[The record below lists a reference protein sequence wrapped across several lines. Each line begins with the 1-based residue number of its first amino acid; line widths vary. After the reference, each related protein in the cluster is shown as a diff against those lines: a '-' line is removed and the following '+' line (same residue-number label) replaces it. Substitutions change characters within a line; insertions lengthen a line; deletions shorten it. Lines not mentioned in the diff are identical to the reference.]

1 MTTSTV
7 TATAT
12 TTAASP
18 KPLRIAIAGLGA
30 IGKSLAKTLAAG
42 SIPGVTLSA
51 VSAKN
56 LDRAREFVETLPVKA
71 AVLAIADLEPNAD
84 VVVECAP
91 GALLPQIVTP
101 FLKARKHAIVL
112 SVGALLSHPDLI
124 ELARAAGGTL
134 LVPTGALIGLDA
146 VIAAAEGT
154 IHSVTMVTRKPPN
167 GLVGAPYLV
176 ENHIEVDGLT
186 EPKRV
191 FKGNAREAAR
201 GFPANLNVV
210 AALSLA
216 GIGPDRTTL
225 EIWAD
230 PTVTRNV
237 HSIEVDSDSARFR
250 MTMENIPSEN
260 PKTGRIVAQ
269 SVVAL
274 LRKMN
279 ANFRVGT

>member
-1 MTTSTV
+1 MGGKER
-7 TATAT
+7 
-12 TTAASP
+12 AS
-18 KPLRIAIAGLGA
+18 
-30 IGKSLAKTLAAG
+30 
-42 SIPGVTLSA
+42 
-51 VSAKN
+51 
-56 LDRAREFVETLPVKA
+56 
-71 AVLAIADLEPNAD
+71 
-84 VVVECAP
+84 VECAP
-91 GALLPQIVTP
+91 AALLPQIATP
-101 FLKARKHAIVL
+101 FLKAKKQVIVL

-124 ELARAAGGTL
+124 ELARAEGGTL
-134 LVPTGALIGLDA
+134 IVPTGALIGLDA

-176 ENHIEVDGLT
+176 ENQIELDGLT
-186 EPKRV
+186 EPRMI

-269 SVVAL
+269 SVAAL